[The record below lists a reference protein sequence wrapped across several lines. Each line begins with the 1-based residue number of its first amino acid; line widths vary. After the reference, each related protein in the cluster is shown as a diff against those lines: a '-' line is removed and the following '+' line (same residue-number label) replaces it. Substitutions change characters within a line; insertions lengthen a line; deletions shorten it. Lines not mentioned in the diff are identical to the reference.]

1 MAHLLVT
8 GGAGFIGS
16 NLVDELLA
24 AGHRVTVLDDLS
36 TGKRSNIAHL
46 TEESR
51 FRFVE
56 GSILNAALVERLV
69 AEADAIY
76 HLAAVVGVKYVL
88 EDPLRGMVVN
98 VRGTEYVLEAA
109 SRYSRPVLIASSSEV
124 FGKSTAVP
132 FDEEDDTILGPT
144 RVPRWSYAL
153 TKLLD
158 EHLAL
163 AYHRQRGL
171 PTVVVRYFNAY
182 GPRVD
187 PRGYGSVVAH
197 FLGQALTG
205 RPLTVYGDGTQTRAF
220 TFVGDTVRGTV
231 AAMETE
237 AARGKVFNIG
247 NGQEWTV
254 GALAELIKRLVP
266 QAGPIRHIP
275 FEKVYGPDFEET
287 RRRAPA
293 TARAERLLGF
303 RAQVPLEEG
312 LRRTI
317 PWFKEHLDELI

>member
-16 NLVDELLA
+16 NLVDALLA
-24 AGHRVTVLDDLS
+24 EGDRVTVLDDLS
-36 TGKRSNIAHL
+36 TGKRRNLAHL
-46 TEESR
+46 EGKPR
-51 FRFVE
+51 FHFVE
-56 GSILNAALVERLV
+56 GSILDAPLVERLV
-69 AEADAIY
+69 TEVDGVY

-88 EDPLRGMVVN
+88 ADPLRGMQVN
-98 VRGTEYVLEAA
+98 LRGTEHILEAA
-109 SRYSRPVLIASSSEV
+109 SRHGGKVLIASSSEV
-124 FGKSTAVP
+124 FGKSVAVP
-132 FDEEDDTILGPT
+132 FDEEDDTVLGPT

-182 GPRVD
+182 GPRID

-197 FLGQALTG
+197 FLGQALSG
-205 RPLTVYGDGTQTRAF
+205 CPLTVYGDGQQTRAF
-220 TFVGDTVRGTV
+220 TFVGDTVRGTM

-237 AARGKVFNIG
+237 AAVGEVFNIG

-254 GALAELIKRLVP
+254 EALAELVRELIP

-275 FEKVYGPDFEET
+275 FEEVYGPDFEET

-293 TARAERLLGF
+293 TGRAERVLGF

>member
-1 MAHLLVT
+1 MAHFLVT

-16 NLVDELLA
+16 HLCDALLES
-24 AGHRVTVLDDLS
+24 GHRVTVLDDLS
-36 TGKRSNIAHL
+36 TGRRRNIAHL
-46 TEESR
+46 SAHPR

-56 GSILNAALVERLV
+56 GSILDGELVERLV
-69 AEADAIY
+69 AEVDRVY
-76 HLAAVVGVKYVL
+76 HLAAVVGVKHVL
-88 EDPLRGMVVN
+88 DDPLRGMIVN
-98 VRGTEYVLEAA
+98 LNGTERVLEAA
-109 SRYSRPVLIASSSEV
+109 LERGCKVLIASSSEV
-124 FGKSTAVP
+124 FGKSVAVP
-132 FDEEDDTILGPT
+132 FDEEDDTVLGPT

-163 AYHRQRGL
+163 AYHRQHGL

-182 GPRVD
+182 GPRID

-197 FLGQALTG
+197 FLGQALSG
-205 RPLTVYGDGTQTRAF
+205 RPLTVYGNGQQTRAF
-220 TFVGDTVRGTV
+220 TFVGDTVRGTM

-237 AARGKVFNIG
+237 AAVGQVFNIG

-254 GALAELIKRLVP
+254 EALAELVRALIP

-275 FEKVYGPDFEET
+275 FEEVYGPDFEET

-293 TARAERLLGF
+293 TGRAERLLGF

>member
-16 NLVDELLA
+16 NLVDALLA
-24 AGHRVTVLDDLS
+24 EGDRVTVLDDLS
-36 TGKRSNIAHL
+36 TGKWRNLAHL
-46 TEESR
+46 QGEPR

-56 GSILNAALVERLV
+56 GSILDAPLVERLV
-69 AEADAIY
+69 AEVDGVY

-88 EDPLRGMVVN
+88 ADPLRGMQVN
-98 VRGTEYVLEAA
+98 LRGTEHILEAA
-109 SRYSRPVLIASSSEV
+109 SRHGCKVLIASSSEV
-124 FGKSTAVP
+124 FGKSVAVP
-132 FDEEDDTILGPT
+132 FDEEDDTVLGPT

-182 GPRVD
+182 GPRID

-197 FLGQALTG
+197 FLGQALSG
-205 RPLTVYGDGTQTRAF
+205 RPLTVYGDGQQTRAF
-220 TFVGDTVRGTV
+220 TFVGDTVRGTM

-237 AARGKVFNIG
+237 AAVGKVFNIG
-247 NGQEWTV
+247 NGQAWTIE
-254 GALAELIKRLVP
+254 ALAELIRRLVP

-275 FEKVYGPDFEET
+275 FERVYGPDFEET
-287 RRRAPA
+287 RHRAPA
-293 TARAERLLGF
+293 TERAERLLGF
-303 RAQVPLEEG
+303 RAEVPLEEG

>member
-16 NLVDELLA
+16 NLVDALLA
-24 AGHRVTVLDDLS
+24 EGDRVTVLDDLS
-36 TGKRSNIAHL
+36 TGKRRNLAHL
-46 TEESR
+46 EGEPR

-56 GSILNAALVERLV
+56 GSILDAPLVERLV
-69 AEADAIY
+69 AEVDGVY

-88 EDPLRGMVVN
+88 ADPLRGMQVN
-98 VRGTEYVLEAA
+98 LRGTEHILEAA
-109 SRYSRPVLIASSSEV
+109 SRHGCKVLIASSSEV
-124 FGKSTAVP
+124 FGKSVAVP
-132 FDEEDDTILGPT
+132 FDEEDDTVLGPT

-171 PTVVVRYFNAY
+171 PAVVVRYFNAY
-182 GPRVD
+182 GPRID

-197 FLGQALTG
+197 FLGQALSG
-205 RPLTVYGDGTQTRAF
+205 CPLTVYGDGQQTRAF
-220 TFVGDTVRGTV
+220 TFVGDTVRGTM

-237 AARGKVFNIG
+237 AAVGEVFNIG

-254 GALAELIKRLVP
+254 EALAELVRELIP

-275 FEKVYGPDFEET
+275 FEEVYGPDFEET

-293 TARAERLLGF
+293 TGRAERLLGF